1 MSGVPIGLVREL
13 LAASLAAWRVAGSVE
28 CGSDGA
34 IVIGGQKAIKI
45 EAAPP
50 DSMFRWIVTVDG
62 RPRAAI
68 SLLAVLRQV
77 RQALDPDHT
86 ATGVRLAIAPLVP

>member
-1 MSGVPIGLVREL
+1 VSGVPISLTCEL
-13 LAASLAAWRVAGSVE
+13 LEASLVAWRVAGNVE
-28 CGSDGA
+28 CGRDGA
-34 IVIGGQKAIKI
+34 IAIGGQKAIRI
-45 EAAPP
+45 ETAPP
-50 DSMFRWIVTVDG
+50 DSMFRWIVTIDG

-77 RQALDPDHT
+77 RRALDPDHT